1 MRLALFG
8 GTFDPPHV
16 GHLLAAVDAYDTLA
30 LDRLIFV
37 PAAQQPFKVG
47 QVVASPEHRLA
58 MTRLLAAGDPRFE
71 VDPVE
76 IDRAGLSF
84 TVDTLAAYAER
95 YPDAERFLL
104 VGADVLDSF
113 DQWRQPEEILRL
125 ARLVIVER
133 SRSGWPEGADPP
145 PPRAGRRASLPVG
158 DDDFV
163 FEGPG
168 AERALKPRIITT
180 RRVDVSSTEIRARV
194 RAGRSIRGFV
204 LDAVAEYVTASGL
217 YR

>member
-16 GHLLAAVDAYDTLA
+16 GHLLAAVDAYETLA

-58 MTRLLAAGDPRFE
+58 MTRLLAAGDPRFD

-84 TVDTLAAYAER
+84 TVDTLTTYAER

-104 VGADVLDSF
+104 VGTDVLESF
-113 DQWRQPEEILRL
+113 ANWRRPEDVLRL
-125 ARLVIVER
+125 ARLVIVQR
-133 SRSGWPEGADPP
+133 SRLGWPEGSDLP
-145 PPRAGRRASLPVG
+145 AGGECSPAPEHRWVSIGGL
-158 DDDFV
+158 
-163 FEGPG
+163 G
-168 AERALKPRIITT
+168 AKGVQQPEVITT
-180 RRVDVSSTEIRARV
+180 RRVDVSSTEVRARV
-194 RAGRSIRGFV
+194 RDGKSIRGFV
-204 LDAVAEYVTASGL
+204 LDAVADYVTTSGL